1 MKSETRLLNMILRGQ
16 ADKFKSVLQEELN
29 ERASGILE
37 ELYRLE
43 SQKLLESTQKTNLIK
58 NALKQLPPIKK
69 PEFMP
74 ESTYTL
80 KDGNLGILT
89 DSERHMISKL
99 YENLNND
106 SRERMVKL
114 LSESQES
121 FNKIIKLAK
130 SQSKR

>member
-1 MKSETRLLNMILRGQ
+1 MKLETRLLNMILRGQ
-16 ADKFKSVLQEELN
+16 ADKFKTVLQEELN
-29 ERASGILE
+29 DRASGILE

-43 SQKLLESTQKTNLIK
+43 SQKLLESTQKINPIK
-58 NALKQLPPIKK
+58 QSLTTFPPVKK

-80 KDGNLGILT
+80 KDGNIGILT
-89 DSERHMISKL
+89 TPERHMISKL

-106 SRERMVKL
+106 SKERMVKL

-130 SQSKR
+130 AQSKR